1 MAVHVFQYSEVSKPK
16 FVIPIEHLVNQQCMS
31 TNASIVVSSAA
42 TMSECQPLE
51 YILLPE
57 HSRHVKFRAMG
68 SASLFGWGGRT
79 TDRSNR
85 RKSKLSPILNGSS
98 LDTFMGQIMYGNGG
112 LISMLMISVTKG
124 LRI

>member
-68 SASLFGWGGRT
+68 SASLFGWGGAN
-79 TDRSNR
+79 DRSKQPAKIKI
-85 RKSKLSPILNGSS
+85 KSYLKREQFGHLYGS
-98 LDTFMGQIMYGNGG
+98 DNVWQWGVNFYVDDICD
-112 LISMLMISVTKG
+112 
-124 LRI
+124 